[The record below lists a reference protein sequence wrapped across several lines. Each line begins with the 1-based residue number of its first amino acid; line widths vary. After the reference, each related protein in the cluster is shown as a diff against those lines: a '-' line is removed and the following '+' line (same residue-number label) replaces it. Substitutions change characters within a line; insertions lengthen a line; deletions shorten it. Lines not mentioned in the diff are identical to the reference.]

1 MTVEALDNLPNWGEA
16 AMSEAQATWCRET
29 IRFLQDKLSSE
40 EREELGLRAAG
51 RKCRKG
57 LGGKK
62 SSEPPT
68 DEAVAK
74 EEDDGLPVRPNG
86 AGARRRTPSK
96 TDPQAPRAS
105 TPAAAPSKAA
115 STPSKAARTPKSPAG
130 GERESPTLML
140 AQEYL
145 EEASPRVNTGTS
157 LTVIFSTLLFS

>member
-1 MTVEALDNLPNWGEA
+1 MEALNNLPNWGEA
-16 AMSEAQATWCRET
+16 AMSEEQATWCRET
-29 IRFLQDKLSSE
+29 IRFLQDKLSHE

-51 RKCRKG
+51 KKCRKG

-68 DEAVAK
+68 DEAVAE

-96 TDPQAPRAS
+96 TDPQAP
-105 TPAAAPSKAA
+105 TPAATSSKAA

-145 EEASPRVNTGTS
+145 EDALPRVNTGTS